1 MLVLQCLWDQ
11 WLMISNVGLC
21 ATWESADHS
30 WQELTESMSWTPK
43 GTEQWKKAPPSEP
56 SFSSDKLA
64 QSGKRNINQCYASA
78 NCLPIICGHEDR
90 WVQPWHVYISTGK
103 ASSLRNKKNIEAW
116 HNKTKGKHESR
127 NKRKQR
133 PLQKIASKDR
143 FAEGILGFH
152 SCPALQ
158 MHARL

>member
-1 MLVLQCLWDQ
+1 MLQRTVIRFSVD
-11 WLMISNVGLC
+11 MKTAEFS
-21 ATWESADHS
+21 H
-30 WQELTESMSWTPK
+30 
-43 GTEQWKKAPPSEP
+43 GTCTLAPAKHQASDSET
-56 SFSSDKLA
+56 K
-64 QSGKRNINQCYASA
+64 N
-78 NCLPIICGHEDR
+78 
-90 WVQPWHVYISTGK
+90 
-103 ASSLRNKKNIEAW
+103 KNIEAW

-127 NKRKQR
+127 NERKQR